1 MNQKLLELTG
11 IEIPAEFFGENA
23 VLHHEGGKTAVI
35 SMDQVNEIRS
45 YQAMLEREQFQKTE
59 EHWFGEAQFVFYRRK
74 SDTLLLSFFPTVGQM
89 RLVVEPSGA
98 EYRDCPG
105 EEKST
110 VLFTQ
115 IDLEDFGLS
124 NLIRLQDGRFIVI
137 DGGWEFEP
145 EAEKLFR
152 CMQEQSPDE
161 TPVIAL
167 WIMTH
172 AHCDHYPCFFCF
184 WERYGTQVEIQGFL
198 YNFPDGAEEL
208 LQVMPELEQEWEGLH
223 RFHSLVQE
231 LAVSYYRAHTGQV
244 YRISDA
250 VLEILS
256 SPDDILC
263 SDSAALN
270 VTSLVIKITVE
281 NQVILIAGDT
291 YFEGSKLAERY
302 GTYLKADIL
311 QVPHHG
317 FYGGTEKGY
326 RLIDPD
332 VVLIPVSEKNFFS
345 AVSAKGI
352 YLDINRELLYEN
364 HVKEVKTGSD
374 GTKNVTLELPY
385 FSPDSGR
392 HQLFHRVEQAKKENG
407 ATSWIFMDMTWETCV
422 FQTLNMISVPAEIDV
437 SLYFQDPKN
446 KVLYIRYIVPAQ
458 SIVSTNFACAEEID
472 ADARYYNPHSL
483 AKKGIPEGAHFA
495 VHISSNV
502 PVVVTGPKQPAYFY

>member
-1 MNQKLLELTG
+1 MNKKLFELTG
-11 IEIPAEFFGENA
+11 MELPAEFFGEHA
-23 VLHHEGGKTAVI
+23 VLHHEGGNTAVI
-35 SMDQVNEIRS
+35 SVDQVNEIRS
-45 YQAMLEREQFQKTE
+45 YQELLEREQFQKTE
-59 EHWFGEAQFVFYRRK
+59 EHRFGEAQFMCYRRK
-74 SDTLLLSFFPTVGQM
+74 SDTLLLSFFPTIGQM
-89 RLVVEPSGA
+89 RLVVEPNGTD
-98 EYRDCPG
+98 YRDCPG
-105 EEKST
+105 EERST

-152 CMQEQSPDE
+152 CMREQSPDE

-184 WERYGTQVEIQGFL
+184 WERYGKQVEIQGFL
-198 YNFPDGAEEL
+198 YNFPDEAEEL
-208 LQVMPELEQEWEGLH
+208 LQVIPEFKEEWEGLH
-223 RFHSLVQE
+223 RLHHLVQE
-231 LAVSYYRAHTGQV
+231 LRIPYYRAHTGQV
-244 YRISDA
+244 YSVSGA

-256 SPDDILC
+256 SPDDVLFDE
-263 SDSAALN
+263 SVSLN
-270 VTSLVIKITVE
+270 ATSLVIKMTVK
-281 NQVILIAGDT
+281 NQVILISGDT
-291 YFEGSKLAERY
+291 YFVTSKLAERY

-311 QVPHHG
+311 QIPHHG

-332 VVLIPVSEKNFFS
+332 VALIPVSEKNFFS

-352 YLDINRELLYEN
+352 YLESNQALLYEN

-385 FSPDSGR
+385 LYPDSGR
-392 HQLFHRVEQAKKENG
+392 HQWFHRVEQAKKENG
-407 ATSWIFMDMTWETCV
+407 ATSWIFMDMTWEDCV
-422 FQTLNMISVPAEIDV
+422 FQTLNMVSVPAVIDV
-437 SLYFQDPKN
+437 SLYFEDPKN
-446 KVLYIRYIVPAQ
+446 KVLDIRYTVPAQ
-458 SIVSTNFACAEEID
+458 SILSTDFGRSEEIN
-472 ADARYYNPHSL
+472 ADARYYNPHAL

-502 PVVVTGPKQPAYFY
+502 PVVVTGSKQPAYFY